1 MEFATYVATHIATCV
16 ATECLPHKISGDFV
30 GYDDRKNHLLLPE
43 NEV

>member
-1 MEFATYVATHIATCV
+1 MQYVQYFDIIMI
-16 ATECLPHKISGDFV
+16 ECLPHKISGDFV